1 MDRKKVAIVIIFI
14 LVIVIGVFVFISANT
29 SESKITITSNHT
41 LKNGDALTLVLRDNY
56 KNVYPNKEINVK
68 ILSESGSA
76 KNYNATT
83 DAKGQATIKLSAFEN
98 GNYKEGES
106 FQFIR
111 DGYYTVDKDSND
123 ECLVFNRTVSL
134 KSSFKPQ

>member
-1 MDRKKVAIVIIFI
+1 MDRKKVAIVITFI
-14 LVIVIGVFVFISANT
+14 PVIVIGVFVFISANT

-98 GNYKEGES
+98 GNYTVHAEYKGTLFLSPCKSVNELE
-106 FQFIR
+106 IN
-111 DGYYTVDKDSND
+111 DG
-123 ECLVFNRTVSL
+123 L
-134 KSSFKPQ
+134 